1 MKLTFETVHVKG
13 LEVGWSGLS
22 FQEHAVLLFHKVNE
36 SVLEKELKRLI
47 RKCEHGTKKLRKELK
62 QYPTKKDTSNG

>member
-1 MKLTFETVHVKG
+1 MKLTFETVHAKG

-36 SVLEKELKRLI
+36 SVLEKERDKGMPCS
-47 RKCEHGTKKLRKELK
+47 KS
-62 QYPTKKDTSNG
+62 Y

>member
-1 MKLTFETVHVKG
+1 MKLTFETVHAKG

-36 SVLEKELKRLI
+36 SVLEKERDKGNDHAQKVTRLGQ
-47 RKCEHGTKKLRKELK
+47 KG
-62 QYPTKKDTSNG
+62 S